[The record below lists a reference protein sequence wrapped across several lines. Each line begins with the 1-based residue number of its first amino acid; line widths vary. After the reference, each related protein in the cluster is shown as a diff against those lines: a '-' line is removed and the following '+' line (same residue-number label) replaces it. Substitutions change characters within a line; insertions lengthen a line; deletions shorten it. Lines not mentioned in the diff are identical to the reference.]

1 METIQTE
8 TRNADLPDLVD
19 MLKAQSDV
27 RYDVVAPASQIEMR
41 GGDLIVKGGAA
52 RVTDDGVITADARLV
67 PTPIFDEGISHRFDI
82 PMKYVRTMR
91 ARVKDDTLTRSPGV
105 EDLVAMLRDDM
116 TPRQINES
124 GPDLWWGGTIYDQN
138 VNYWLQANPNKRHLV
153 RGFRT
158 DDADEPGIAR
168 ALLSDRYRAIDNYDV
183 LMATLAGVR
192 AAGVEVNIDG
202 ADLSDRRMSLRL
214 TCPEVS
220 AYAEN
225 LLDGYRSPW
234 TGDTGAD
241 NPTVFAGLVV
251 KNSETGGGAFTI
263 VPRLV
268 VQVCNNGLQM
278 TKDAMRAIHLGGKLD
293 DGIVR
298 WSDDTQHHEL
308 ELVTSKTRDAV
319 ATFLDVDYMR
329 TKITELQELA
339 GVEVARPADTI
350 QRVSR
355 KVGWSESEQDEILS
369 HFIKGGQTT
378 ALGMAQAV
386 TSYAQTVKS
395 IDRQDEL
402 ETSALVA
409 AELVAVG

>member
-1 METIQTE
+1 
-8 TRNADLPDLVD
+8 
-19 MLKAQSDV
+19 
-27 RYDVVAPASQIEMR
+27 
-41 GGDLIVKGGAA
+41 
-52 RVTDDGVITADARLV
+52 
-67 PTPIFDEGISHRFDI
+67 
-82 PMKYVRTMR
+82 
-91 ARVKDDTLTRSPGV
+91 
-105 EDLVAMLRDDM
+105 
-116 TPRQINES
+116 
-124 GPDLWWGGTIYDQN
+124 
-138 VNYWLQANPNKRHLV
+138 
-153 RGFRT
+153 
-158 DDADEPGIAR
+158 
-168 ALLSDRYRAIDNYDV
+168 
-183 LMATLAGVR
+183 MATLSGVR

-202 ADLSDRRMSLRL
+202 GDLSDRRMSLRL
-214 TCPEVS
+214 TCPEVT
-220 AYAEN
+220 AYADEI
-225 LLDGYRSPW
+225 LGGYRSPF
-234 TGDTGAD
+234 TGETGSD

-263 VPRLV
+263 VPRIV
-268 VQVCNNGLQM
+268 VQVCNNGLQL

-298 WSDDTQHHEL
+298 WSDDTQQHEL
-308 ELVTSKTRDAV
+308 SLVTSKTRDAV
-319 ATFLDVDYMR
+319 TTFLDVDYMR

-378 ALGMAQAV
+378 ALGVAQAV

>member
-8 TRNADLPDLVD
+8 VRNADLPDLVD

-27 RYDVVAPASQIEMR
+27 RYDVVVPASQIEMR
-41 GGDLIVKGGAA
+41 DGDLIVHGGAA
-52 RVTDDGVITADARLV
+52 RVDDDGVTVADARLV
-67 PTPIFDEGISHRFDI
+67 PTPIFDEGVSRRFDI
-82 PMKYVRTMR
+82 PLRYVRTMR
-91 ARVKDDTLTRSPGV
+91 SRVKADVDDYR
-105 EDLVAMLRDDM
+105 R
-116 TPRQINES
+116 
-124 GPDLWWGGTIYDQN
+124 GTIYDRN
-138 VNYWLQANPNKRHLV
+138 VNYWLAANPNKRHLV

-168 ALLSDRYRAIDNYDV
+168 ALLSDRYRTIDNYDV
-183 LMATLAGVR
+183 LMATLTGVR
-192 AAGVEVNIDG
+192 AAGVDVNIDG
-202 ADLSDRRMSLRL
+202 ADLSDRRMSVRL
-214 TCPEVS
+214 SCPEVS
-220 AYAEN
+220 AYANEI
-225 LLDGYRSPW
+225 LGGYRSPF
-234 TGDTGAD
+234 TGETGSD

-298 WSDDTQHHEL
+298 WSDDTQQHEL
-308 ELVTSKTRDAV
+308 SLVTAKARDAV

-329 TKITELQELA
+329 TKIQELQELA
-339 GVEVARPADTI
+339 GVDVDRPADTI

-355 KVGWSESEQDEILS
+355 KVGWSETEQDEILS
-369 HFIKGGQTT
+369 HFIRGGQTT
-378 ALGMAQAV
+378 ALGVAQAV
-386 TSYAQTVKS
+386 TAYAQTVKS

-402 ETSALVA
+402 ETTAILA
-409 AELVAVG
+409 AELATVG

>member
-52 RVTDDGVITADARLV
+52 RVTDDGVTTDDARLV
-67 PTPIFDEGISHRFDI
+67 PTSIFDEGVSHRFDI
-82 PMKYVRTMR
+82 PLKYVRTLR
-91 ARVKDDTLTRSPGV
+91 GRVVTDIEQAPADVAPTLLD
-105 EDLVAMLRDDM
+105 E
-116 TPRQINES
+116 
-124 GPDLWWGGTIYDQN
+124 N
-138 VNYWLQANPNKRHLV
+138 VNYWLAANPTKRHLV

-158 DDADEPGIAR
+158 DNPDEPGIAR

-268 VQVCNNGLQM
+268 VQVCNNGLQL

-298 WSDDTQHHEL
+298 WSDDTQQHEL
-308 ELVTSKTRDAV
+308 SLVTSKTRDAV

-378 ALGMAQAV
+378 ALGVAQAV

>member
-1 METIQTE
+1 METIKTE

-27 RYDVVAPASQIEMR
+27 RYDVVVPASQIEMR
-41 GGDLIVKGGAA
+41 GGDLIVQGGAA
-52 RVTDDGVITADARLV
+52 RVTDDGVTTADARLV
-67 PTPIFDEGISHRFDI
+67 PTPIFDEGVSHRFDI
-82 PMKYVRTMR
+82 PLKYVRTMR
-91 ARVKDDTLTRSPGV
+91 GRVASDIEQAPADVAPTLLD
-105 EDLVAMLRDDM
+105 E
-116 TPRQINES
+116 
-124 GPDLWWGGTIYDQN
+124 N
-138 VNYWLQANPNKRHLV
+138 VNYWLDVNPNKRHLV

-168 ALLSDRYRAIDNYDV
+168 ALLSDRYRTIDNYDV
-183 LMATLAGVR
+183 LMATLTGVR
-192 AAGVEVNIDG
+192 AAGVDVNIDG
-202 ADLSDRRMSLRL
+202 ADLSDRRMSVRL
-214 TCPEVS
+214 SCPEVS
-220 AYAEN
+220 AYANEI
-225 LLDGYRSPW
+225 LGGYRSPF
-234 TGDTGAD
+234 TGETGSD

-298 WSDDTQHHEL
+298 WSDDTQQHEL
-308 ELVTSKTRDAV
+308 SLVTAKARDAV

-329 TKITELQELA
+329 TKIQELQELA
-339 GVEVARPADTI
+339 GVDVDRPADTI

-355 KVGWSESEQDEILS
+355 KVGWSETEQDEILS
-369 HFIKGGQTT
+369 HFIRGGQTT

-386 TSYAQTVKS
+386 TAYAQTVES

-402 ETSALVA
+402 ETTAILA
-409 AELVAVG
+409 AELATVG

>member
-27 RYDVVAPASQIEMR
+27 RYDVVVPASQIEMV

-52 RVTDDGVITADARLV
+52 RMTDDGVTTADARLV
-67 PTPIFDEGISHRFDI
+67 PTPIFDEGVSNRFDI
-82 PMKYVRTMR
+82 PLKYVRTLR
-91 ARVKDDTLTRSPGV
+91 GRVAGDIEQAPAKIAP
-105 EDLVAMLRDDM
+105 
-116 TPRQINES
+116 
-124 GPDLWWGGTIYDQN
+124 TIYDEN
-138 VNYWLQANPNKRHLV
+138 VNYWLAASNKRHLV

-158 DDADEPGIAR
+158 DNPDEPGIAR
-168 ALLSDRYRAIDNYDV
+168 ALLSDRYRTIDNYDV

-202 ADLSDRRMSLRL
+202 ADLSDRRMSVRL
-214 TCPEVS
+214 SCPEVS
-220 AYAEN
+220 AYANEI
-225 LLDGYRSPW
+225 LGGYRSPF
-234 TGDTGAD
+234 TGETGSD

-251 KNSETGGGAFTI
+251 KNSETGSGAFTI

-298 WSDDTQHHEL
+298 WSDDTQQHEL
-308 ELVTSKTRDAV
+308 SLVTSKTRDAV
-319 ATFLDVDYMR
+319 ATFLDIDYMKA
-329 TKITELQELA
+329 KIADLQELA

-355 KVGWSESEQDEILS
+355 KVGWSETEQDEILH
-369 HFIKGGQTT
+369 HFIHGGQTT
-378 ALGMAQAV
+378 ALGIAQAV
-386 TSYAQTVKS
+386 TSFAQTVKS

-402 ETSALVA
+402 ETTAILA
-409 AELVAVG
+409 AELATVG

>member
-1 METIQTE
+1 MDTINTE
-8 TRNADLPDLVD
+8 ARNADLPDLVD

-27 RYDVVAPASQIEMR
+27 RYDVVVPASQIEMR

-52 RVTDDGVITADARLV
+52 RVTDDGVTTADARLV
-67 PTPIFDEGISHRFDI
+67 PTPIFDEGVSHRFDI
-82 PMKYVRTMR
+82 PLKYVRTMR
-91 ARVKDDTLTRSPGV
+91 GRVATDIEQAPADVAPTLLD
-105 EDLVAMLRDDM
+105 E
-116 TPRQINES
+116 
-124 GPDLWWGGTIYDQN
+124 N
-138 VNYWLQANPNKRHLV
+138 VNYWLDANPSKRHLV

-168 ALLSDRYRAIDNYDV
+168 ALLSDRYRTIDNYDV
-183 LMATLAGVR
+183 LMATLTGVR

-202 ADLSDRRMSLRL
+202 ADLSDRRMSVRL
-214 TCPEVS
+214 SCPEVS
-220 AYAEN
+220 AYANEI
-225 LLDGYRSPW
+225 LGGYRSPF
-234 TGDTGAD
+234 TGDTGSD

-278 TKDAMRAIHLGGKLD
+278 TKDAMRAVHLGGKLD

-298 WSDDTQHHEL
+298 WSDDTQQHEL
-308 ELVTSKTRDAV
+308 SLVTSKARDAV

-329 TKITELQELA
+329 TKIQELQELA

-355 KVGWSESEQDEILS
+355 KVGWSETEQDEILS
-369 HFIKGGQTT
+369 HFIRGGQTT
-378 ALGMAQAV
+378 ALGVAQAV
-386 TSYAQTVKS
+386 TAYAQTVQS

-402 ETSALVA
+402 ETTAILA
-409 AELVAVG
+409 AELATVG

>member
-8 TRNADLPDLVD
+8 VRNADLPDLVD

-52 RVTDDGVITADARLV
+52 RVTDDGVTAADARLV
-67 PTPIFDEGISHRFDI
+67 STSIFDEGVSHRFDI
-82 PMKYVRTMR
+82 PLKYVRTLR
-91 ARVKDDTLTRSPGV
+91 GRVATDIEQAPADVAPTLFD
-105 EDLVAMLRDDM
+105 E
-116 TPRQINES
+116 
-124 GPDLWWGGTIYDQN
+124 N
-138 VNYWLQANPNKRHLV
+138 VNYWLAANPTKRHLV

-158 DDADEPGIAR
+158 DDPDEPGIAR
-168 ALLSDRYRAIDNYDV
+168 ALLSDRYRAMDNYDV

-192 AAGVEVNIDG
+192 AAGVEINIDG

-220 AYAEN
+220 AYANEI
-225 LLDGYRSPW
+225 LGGYRSPF
-234 TGDTGAD
+234 TGETGTD

-268 VQVCNNGLQM
+268 VQVCNNGLQL

-298 WSDDTQHHEL
+298 WSDDTQQHEL
-308 ELVTSKTRDAV
+308 SLITSKARDAV

-329 TKITELQELA
+329 TKIEELQELA
-339 GVEVARPADTI
+339 GVEVTRPADTI
-350 QRVSR
+350 QRVS
-355 KVGWSESEQDEILS
+355 KKAGWSDTEQDEILN
-369 HFIKGGQTT
+369 HFIRGGQTT
-378 ALGMAQAV
+378 ALGVAQAV
-386 TSYAQTVKS
+386 TAYAQTVQS

-402 ETSALVA
+402 ETTAILA
-409 AELVAVG
+409 AELAAVG

>member
-27 RYDVVAPASQIEMR
+27 RYDVVVPASQIEMR

-52 RVTDDGVITADARLV
+52 RVTDDGVTTADARLV
-67 PTPIFDEGISHRFDI
+67 PTPIFDEGVSHRFDI

-91 ARVKDDTLTRSPGV
+91 GRVATDIEQAPADVAPTLLD
-105 EDLVAMLRDDM
+105 E
-116 TPRQINES
+116 
-124 GPDLWWGGTIYDQN
+124 N
-138 VNYWLQANPNKRHLV
+138 VNYWLDANPNKRHLV

-168 ALLSDRYRAIDNYDV
+168 ALLSDRYRTIDNYDV
-183 LMATLAGVR
+183 LMATLSGVR
-192 AAGVEVNIDG
+192 AAGVDVDIDG
-202 ADLSDRRMSLRL
+202 ADLSDRRMSVRL

-220 AYAEN
+220 AYADEI
-225 LLDGYRSPW
+225 LGGYRSPF
-234 TGDTGAD
+234 TGETGSD

-263 VPRLV
+263 VPRIV
-268 VQVCNNGLQM
+268 VQVCSNGLQM

-298 WSDDTQHHEL
+298 WSDDTQQHEL
-308 ELVTSKTRDAV
+308 SLVTSKARDAV

-329 TKITELQELA
+329 TKIEELQQLA
-339 GVEVARPADTI
+339 GVEVAKPADTI

-355 KVGWSESEQDEILS
+355 KVGWSETEQDEILS
-369 HFIKGGQTT
+369 HFIRGGQTT

-386 TSYAQTVKS
+386 TAYAQTVKA

-402 ETSALVA
+402 ETTALLA
-409 AELVAVG
+409 AELATVG

>member
-1 METIQTE
+1 METIKTE

-52 RVTDDGVITADARLV
+52 RVTDDGVTTDDARLV
-67 PTPIFDEGISHRFDI
+67 PTSIFDEGVSHRFDI
-82 PMKYVRTMR
+82 PLKYVRTLR
-91 ARVKDDTLTRSPGV
+91 GRVATDIEQAPADVAPTLLD
-105 EDLVAMLRDDM
+105 E
-116 TPRQINES
+116 
-124 GPDLWWGGTIYDQN
+124 N
-138 VNYWLQANPNKRHLV
+138 VNYWLAANPTKRHLV

-158 DDADEPGIAR
+158 DNPDEPGIAR

-268 VQVCNNGLQM
+268 VQVCNNGLQL

-298 WSDDTQHHEL
+298 WSDDTQQHEL
-308 ELVTSKTRDAV
+308 SLVTSKTRDAV

-378 ALGMAQAV
+378 ALGVAQAV

>member
-1 METIQTE
+1 MDTINTE
-8 TRNADLPDLVD
+8 ARNADLPDLVD

-27 RYDVVAPASQIEMR
+27 RYDVVVPASQIEMR

-52 RVTDDGVITADARLV
+52 RVTDDGVTTADARLV

-82 PMKYVRTMR
+82 PLKYVRTMR
-91 ARVKDDTLTRSPGV
+91 GRVATDIEQAPADVAPTLLD
-105 EDLVAMLRDDM
+105 E
-116 TPRQINES
+116 
-124 GPDLWWGGTIYDQN
+124 N
-138 VNYWLQANPNKRHLV
+138 VNYWLDANPSKRHLV

-168 ALLSDRYRAIDNYDV
+168 ALLSDRYRTIDNYYV

-202 ADLSDRRMSLRL
+202 ADLSDRRMSVRL
-214 TCPEVS
+214 SCPEVS
-220 AYAEN
+220 AYANEI
-225 LLDGYRSPW
+225 LGGYRSPF
-234 TGDTGAD
+234 TGDTGSD

-298 WSDDTQHHEL
+298 WSDDTQQHEL
-308 ELVTSKTRDAV
+308 SLVTAKARDAV

-329 TKITELQELA
+329 TKIEELQILA
-339 GVEVARPADTI
+339 GVDVDRPADAI
-350 QRVSR
+350 QRVSK
-355 KVGWSESEQDEILS
+355 KVGWSETEQDDILS
-369 HFIKGGQTT
+369 HFIRGGQTT
-378 ALGMAQAV
+378 ALGVAQAV
-386 TSYAQTVKS
+386 TSYAQLVES

-402 ETSALVA
+402 ETTAILA

>member
-1 METIQTE
+1 METIKTE

-52 RVTDDGVITADARLV
+52 RVTVDGVTTADARLV
-67 PTPIFDEGISHRFDI
+67 PTSIFDEGVSHRFDI
-82 PMKYVRTMR
+82 PLKYVRTLR
-91 ARVKDDTLTRSPGV
+91 GRVATDIEQAPADVAPTLLD
-105 EDLVAMLRDDM
+105 E
-116 TPRQINES
+116 
-124 GPDLWWGGTIYDQN
+124 N
-138 VNYWLQANPNKRHLV
+138 VNYWLAANPTKRHLV

-158 DDADEPGIAR
+158 DNPDEPGIAR

-268 VQVCNNGLQM
+268 VQVCNNGLQL

-298 WSDDTQHHEL
+298 WSDDTQQHEL

-378 ALGMAQAV
+378 ALGVAQAV

>member
-52 RVTDDGVITADARLV
+52 RVTDDGVTTADARLV
-67 PTPIFDEGISHRFDI
+67 STSIFDEGVSHRFDI
-82 PMKYVRTMR
+82 PLKYVRTLR
-91 ARVKDDTLTRSPGV
+91 GRVATDIEQAPADVAPTLLD
-105 EDLVAMLRDDM
+105 E
-116 TPRQINES
+116 
-124 GPDLWWGGTIYDQN
+124 N
-138 VNYWLQANPNKRHLV
+138 VNYWLAANPTKRHLV

-158 DDADEPGIAR
+158 DDPDEPGIAR

-298 WSDDTQHHEL
+298 WSDDTQQHEL

-378 ALGMAQAV
+378 ALGVAQAV